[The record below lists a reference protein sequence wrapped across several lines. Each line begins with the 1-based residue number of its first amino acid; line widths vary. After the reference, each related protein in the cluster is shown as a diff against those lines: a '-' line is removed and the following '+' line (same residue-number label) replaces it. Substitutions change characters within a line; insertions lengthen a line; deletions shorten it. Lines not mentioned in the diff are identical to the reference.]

1 MNSEDIILIDNY
13 NNIDNTYNSEI
24 IKVSNI
30 NTKTKQYSINDRFE
44 ELNKKIIFLENNYNK
59 NFINFKNN
67 YNKHLNII
75 NNKLYNIEELY
86 KNNYIIHNTSIEN
99 KLNDTINRIDF
110 IQGFID
116 TIFNHLIN
124 KNNIIEDSLK
134 SCNDKIFC
142 LDNKQYLI
150 EKKEQIYNILMEQF
164 NKNYNNNS
172 NLSNDFRNNKKKKD

>member
-13 NNIDNTYNSEI
+13 NNIDNTYNSKI
-24 IKVSNI
+24 INVSNI
-30 NTKTKQYSINDRFE
+30 NDRFD

-75 NNKLYNIEELY
+75 NNKLYSIEELY
-86 KNNYIIHNTSIEN
+86 KNNQNIQNTNIEN
-99 KLNDTINRIDF
+99 KLNETINRINF
-110 IQGFID
+110 IQGFTD
-116 TIFNHLIN
+116 TLFNHLIN

-150 EKKEQIYNILMEQF
+150 EKKEQIYNICMEQF
-164 NKNYNNNS
+164 NKNYSNS
-172 NLSNDFRNNKKKKD
+172 NLSNDIINNKKKID